1 MGFSLWLAPAQG
13 GAGRIKHRADIRTQR
28 ATSFWS
34 VLWLSLGLLII
45 SYSSVTQAQTKPK
58 PAAAPATLLVFG
70 DSLSAA
76 YGLNTE
82 QGWVA
87 LLAERLKQREDNV
100 KVVNASLSGETT
112 SGGKNRLPPLLDKH
126 QPNWVILEL
135 GANDAL
141 RGQNL
146 NATRANL
153 ISMVERS
160 QQQGASVLL
169 LGIRIPSNYGPA
181 YDRMLRQTFE
191 TVSDRTGAALVPF
204 FIKPVALKSRL
215 MQNDRL
221 HPNAEAQPKILDYL
235 WPEIEKLLNDA

>member
-13 GAGRIKHRADIRTQR
+13 GVRRAKHRTKRSTP
-28 ATSFWS
+28 FWS
-34 VLWLSLGLLII
+34 ALWLSLGLLII

-58 PAAAPATLLVFG
+58 HEAGPATLLVFG

-76 YGLNTE
+76 YGLDTQ

-112 SGGKNRLPPLLDKH
+112 SGGKNRLPPLLDEH

-153 ISMVERS
+153 LSMVQQS
-160 QQQGASVLL
+160 QQHGARVLM

-191 TVSDRTGAALVPF
+191 AVSDRTGAALVPF
-204 FIKPVALKSRL
+204 FIKPVALQPRL
-215 MQNDRL
+215 MQDDRL
-221 HPNAEAQPKILDYL
+221 HPNAEAQPKILEYL
-235 WPEIEKLLNDA
+235 WPEIEQLLKDA